1 MRNKW
6 QESFRKTCFNG
17 FRVEY
22 LWGIFFFLAQT
33 HSALS
38 ESSEEVSL
46 SQLRSAQLMGGRAET
61 GVEKLTEFGV

>member
-1 MRNKW
+1 MRD
-6 QESFRKTCFNG
+6 
-17 FRVEY
+17 
-22 LWGIFFFLAQT
+22 FFFLAQT

-38 ESSEEVSL
+38 ESSEEVWL